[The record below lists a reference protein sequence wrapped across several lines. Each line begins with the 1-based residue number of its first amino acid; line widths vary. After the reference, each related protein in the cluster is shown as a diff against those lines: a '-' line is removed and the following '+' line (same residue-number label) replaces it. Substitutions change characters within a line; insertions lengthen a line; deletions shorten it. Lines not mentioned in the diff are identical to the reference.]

1 MAGLGGVGTL
11 QAHGGGGDDD
21 GAATGLD
28 QIGPRA
34 VAHVVHQIELVLDA
48 IGPDVGGH
56 LAEGSHARV
65 RRVVD
70 DDINTTHELGA
81 VGHPLLHGLVVG
93 KIHVETRGL
102 VALGHQLVGHL
113 GSHALG
119 ASGAAHEGSLSA
131 QQLLGHAANA
141 LGGAGQ
147 QHALTFQSLAQRLLR
162 SDELTEIGSANEPG
176 DVCHNDSFLESLLS
190 RKPRDAKSAV
200 RPCALR
206 VRPAG
211 LRNDGPRYGPR
222 CERSR

>member
-81 VGHPLLHGLVVG
+81 IGHPLFHGLVVG
-93 KIHVETRGL
+93 KVHVEARSL

-113 GSHALG
+113 SSHALG
-119 ASGAAHEGSLSA
+119 AAGATHEGALGA
-131 QQLLGHAANA
+131 QQLLSHAADA

-147 QHALTFQSLAQRLLR
+147 QHALAFQALAQRLLR
-162 SDELTEIGSANEPG
+162 GDKLAEIGSADEPG
-176 DVCHNDSFLESLLS
+176 DVCHDDSFLESLLS
-190 RKPRDAKSAV
+190 R
-200 RPCALR
+200 
-206 VRPAG
+206 
-211 LRNDGPRYGPR
+211 
-222 CERSR
+222 RSRGAGSATRPYVLRG